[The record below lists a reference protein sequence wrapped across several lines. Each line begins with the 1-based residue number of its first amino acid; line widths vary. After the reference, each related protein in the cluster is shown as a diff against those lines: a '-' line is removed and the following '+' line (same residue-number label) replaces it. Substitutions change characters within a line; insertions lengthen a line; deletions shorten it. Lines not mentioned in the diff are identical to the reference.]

1 MKKYILNILTFGLY
15 NRVDL
20 MSQAL
25 IDAVAKQT
33 IRNQELQKSID
44 DMEEHDF
51 DDSVVSACDS
61 YLNNNF
67 CPSDFDL
74 VSESDIDYMIDCGMN
89 EVKDRVEDVRVLV
102 DELKDRVNEQK

>member
-1 MKKYILNILTFGLY
+1 MKKYILNMLTFGLY

-44 DMEEHDF
+44 DIEQPDI
-51 DDSVVSACDS
+51 DDAVDT
-61 YLNNNF
+61 YLTNNF
-67 CPSDFDL
+67 CPGDYDL
-74 VSESDIDYMIDCGMN
+74 VDEGDIDYKI
-89 EVKDRVEDVRVLV
+89 EQSI
-102 DELKDRVNEQK
+102 DELRDELESKIDELESDKE

>member
-20 MSQAL
+20 MSQTL

-44 DMEEHDF
+44 DMQEYDF
-51 DDSVVSACDS
+51 DDSVISAVDS
-61 YLNNNF
+61 YLHNNF
-67 CPSDFDL
+67 CPSDFEL
-74 VSESDIDYMIDCGMN
+74 VDEGDIDYKI
-89 EVKDRVEDVRVLV
+89 EQAI
-102 DELKDRVNEQK
+102 DELRDELESDKE

>member
-44 DMEEHDF
+44 DIEQPDI
-51 DDSVVSACDS
+51 DDAVDT
-61 YLNNNF
+61 YLHNNF
-67 CPSDFDL
+67 CPGDYEL
-74 VSESDIDYMIDCGMN
+74 VDEGDIDYKIEEAIDDLKHELGDRIN
-89 EVKDRVEDVRVLV
+89 ELESDKE
-102 DELKDRVNEQK
+102 

>member
-44 DMEEHDF
+44 DMQEYDF
-51 DDSVVSACDS
+51 DDSVISAVDS
-61 YLNNNF
+61 YLHNNF
-67 CPSDFDL
+67 CPSDFEL
-74 VSESDIDYMIDCGMN
+74 VDEGDIDYKIEQAID
-89 EVKDRVEDVRVLV
+89 DLR
-102 DELKDRVNEQK
+102 DEIKSDKK

>member
-1 MKKYILNILTFGLY
+1 MLTFGLY

-44 DMEEHDF
+44 DIEQPDI
-51 DDSVVSACDS
+51 DDAVDT
-61 YLNNNF
+61 YLQNNF
-67 CPSDFDL
+67 CPGDYNL
-74 VSESDIDYMIDCGMN
+74 VDEGDIDYMIEKAID
-89 EVKDRVEDVRVLV
+89 DLR
-102 DELKDRVNEQK
+102 DELESKIDELESDKE

>member
-1 MKKYILNILTFGLY
+1 MKKYILNMLTFGLY

-44 DMEEHDF
+44 DIEQPDI
-51 DDSVVSACDS
+51 DDAVDT
-61 YLNNNF
+61 YLRNNF
-67 CPSDFDL
+67 CPGDYELLD
-74 VSESDIDYMIDCGMN
+74 EGDIDYKI
-89 EVKDRVEDVRVLV
+89 EQSI
-102 DELKDRVNEQK
+102 DELRDELESKIDELESDKE

>member
-44 DMEEHDF
+44 DMQEYDF
-51 DDSVVSACDS
+51 DDSVISAVDS
-61 YLNNNF
+61 YLHNNF
-67 CPSDFDL
+67 CPSDFEL
-74 VSESDIDYMIDCGMN
+74 VDEGDIDYKI
-89 EVKDRVEDVRVLV
+89 EQAI
-102 DELKDRVNEQK
+102 DELRDEIESDKK

>member
-44 DMEEHDF
+44 DIEQPDI
-51 DDSVVSACDS
+51 DDAVDT
-61 YLNNNF
+61 YLRNNF
-67 CPSDFDL
+67 CPGDYDL
-74 VSESDIDYMIDCGMN
+74 VDEGDIDYKI
-89 EVKDRVEDVRVLV
+89 EQSI
-102 DELKDRVNEQK
+102 DELRDELESKIDELESDKE

>member
-1 MKKYILNILTFGLY
+1 MKKYILNMLTFGLY

-44 DMEEHDF
+44 DIEQPDI
-51 DDSVVSACDS
+51 DDAVDT
-61 YLNNNF
+61 YLTNNF
-67 CPSDFDL
+67 CIGDYDL
-74 VSESDIDYMIDCGMN
+74 VDEGDIDYKI
-89 EVKDRVEDVRVLV
+89 EQAI
-102 DELKDRVNEQK
+102 DELKDELESDKE

>member
-1 MKKYILNILTFGLY
+1 MKKYILNLLTFGLY

-51 DDSVVSACDS
+51 DDSVISAVDS
-61 YLNNNF
+61 YLHNNF
-67 CPSDFDL
+67 CPGDYEL
-74 VSESDIDYMIDCGMN
+74 VDEGDIDYKI
-89 EVKDRVEDVRVLV
+89 EQAI
-102 DELKDRVNEQK
+102 DELRDELESDKE

>member
-44 DMEEHDF
+44 DIEQPDI
-51 DDSVVSACDS
+51 DDAVDT
-61 YLNNNF
+61 YLTNNF
-67 CPSDFDL
+67 CIGDYDL
-74 VSESDIDYMIDCGMN
+74 VDEGDIDYKI
-89 EVKDRVEDVRVLV
+89 EQAI
-102 DELKDRVNEQK
+102 DELKDELESDKE

>member
-1 MKKYILNILTFGLY
+1 MLTFGLY

-20 MSQAL
+20 ISQAL

-44 DMEEHDF
+44 DMEEYDF
-51 DDSVVSACDS
+51 DDSVISAVDS
-61 YLNNNF
+61 YLHNNF

-74 VSESDIDYMIDCGMN
+74 VDEGDIDYKIEQAID
-89 EVKDRVEDVRVLV
+89 DLR
-102 DELKDRVNEQK
+102 DELESDKE

>member
-25 IDAVAKQT
+25 VDAVAKQT
-33 IRNQELQKSID
+33 IKNQELQKSID

-61 YLNNNF
+61 YLHNNF
-67 CPSDFDL
+67 CPSDFEL
-74 VSESDIDYMIDCGMN
+74 VDEGDIDYKIEQSIDDLREELEN
-89 EVKDRVEDVRVLV
+89 KI
-102 DELKDRVNEQK
+102 DELESDKE

>member
-33 IRNQELQKSID
+33 IRNQELQNSID
-44 DMEEHDF
+44 DIEQPDI
-51 DDSVVSACDS
+51 DDAVDT
-61 YLNNNF
+61 YLTNNF
-67 CPSDFDL
+67 CIGDYDL
-74 VSESDIDYMIDCGMN
+74 VDEGDIDYKI
-89 EVKDRVEDVRVLV
+89 EQAI
-102 DELKDRVNEQK
+102 DELKDELESDKE

>member
-33 IRNQELQKSID
+33 IRNQELQNSID
-44 DMEEHDF
+44 DIEQPDI
-51 DDSVVSACDS
+51 DDAVDT
-61 YLNNNF
+61 YLTNNF
-67 CPSDFDL
+67 CIGDYDL
-74 VSESDIDYMIDCGMN
+74 VDEGDIDYKI
-89 EVKDRVEDVRVLV
+89 EQAI
-102 DELKDRVNEQK
+102 DELRDELESE

>member
-33 IRNQELQKSID
+33 HTNQELQKSID
-44 DMEEHDF
+44 NMEQPDI
-51 DDSVVSACDS
+51 DDAVDS
-61 YLNNNF
+61 YLTNNF
-67 CPSDFDL
+67 CIGDYDL
-74 VSESDIDYMIDCGMN
+74 VDEGDIDYKIEQSID
-89 EVKDRVEDVRVLV
+89 DLREDLESKI
-102 DELKDRVNEQK
+102 DELESDKE

>member
-33 IRNQELQKSID
+33 IKNQELQESID
-44 DMEEHDF
+44 DIEQPDI
-51 DDSVVSACDS
+51 DDAVDT
-61 YLNNNF
+61 YLRNNF
-67 CPSDFDL
+67 CPGDYDL
-74 VSESDIDYMIDCGMN
+74 VDEGDIDYKI
-89 EVKDRVEDVRVLV
+89 EQSI
-102 DELKDRVNEQK
+102 DELRDELESKIDELESDKE